1 MTTIRIATRQSPLAL
16 AQAQWVADQFASRG
30 HDYVIVA
37 LSTRGDDNTTSPLS
51 SMAGVGVFAVEIQR
65 AVLDGRADIAVHSA
79 KDLPSITPD
88 GLRLI
93 AVPERRDP
101 ADVLVGRSLAG
112 LGPGATVASGSPRR
126 RALLAQRRPD
136 LNFVELRGN
145 MATRLATVGGHV
157 DAIVTAAAALERLG
171 WSDHIAERLD
181 PTWMTP
187 QVGQA
192 ALAVECAAD
201 SEWASVV
208 AEIDDPVA
216 HRAVAAEREFLRELG
231 SGCSVPAG
239 AYCRLDG
246 DELVI
251 DGVMAATDG
260 SRVLRA
266 TRRHRDLTVGA
277 DLARELRDDLGGSDL
292 PGWRA

>member
-1 MTTIRIATRQSPLAL
+1 MTPIRIATRQSPLAL
-16 AQAQWVADQFASRG
+16 AQAQWVAEQLAARG
-30 HDYVIVA
+30 HKYELVA
-37 LSTRGDDNTTSPLS
+37 LSTRGDENTTDPLS
-51 SMAGVGVFAVEIQR
+51 SMAGVGVFAVEVQR

-79 KDLPSITPD
+79 KDLPSVTPE
-88 GLRLI
+88 GLRLV

-145 MATRLATVGGHV
+145 MATRLAAVGGHI
-157 DAIVTAAAALERLG
+157 DAIVAAAAALDRLG
-171 WSDHIAERLD
+171 WSDRVAERLD

-192 ALAVECAAD
+192 ALAIECAID
-201 SEWASVV
+201 SEWSSAL

-239 AYCRLDG
+239 AYCRVEG

-266 TRRHRDLTVGA
+266 TRRGRDLSVGA
-277 DLARELRDDLGGSDL
+277 DLARELRDDLGGHEL